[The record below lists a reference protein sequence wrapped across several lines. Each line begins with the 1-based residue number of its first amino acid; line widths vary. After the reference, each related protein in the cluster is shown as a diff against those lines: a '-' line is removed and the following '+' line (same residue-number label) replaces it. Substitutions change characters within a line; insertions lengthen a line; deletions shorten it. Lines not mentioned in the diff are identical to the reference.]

1 MPNYTGATT
10 MINGPAGAGVTSV
23 TATAPVASSGGTTPA
38 ITLDSAAAISQA
50 NTMTGTA
57 VVASGLTGA
66 TSTSRYVGATT
77 SGAPA
82 SGTFLLGDFTI
93 DQSGKIWVCS
103 TAGTVGS
110 GGIFTSASGTAV
122 SYATPGSSAVG
133 DPATDGSQSSVS
145 RSDHVHGREAFGTP
159 SALPVSQAQTPGVA
173 TTISRSDHQHAMPG
187 SGTPGAVTGGAS
199 ASAGVAGTLAL
210 SDHVHATSNLA
221 LLDTANTFTTSLTVQ
236 AGLVTAPAVSISG
249 LTGATAASRY
259 VGATASG
266 APTSGTFLL
275 GDHVID
281 QAGSIHVCTTGG
293 TPGTWVQPG
302 TSRAMTLALGYL
314 NGG

>member
-1 MPNYTGATT
+1 MPSYTGATT
-10 MINGPAGAGVTSV
+10 MINGPAAAGVTGV
-23 TATAPVASSGGTTPA
+23 TGTAPVASSGGTTPA
-38 ITLDSAAAISQA
+38 ISLDTTQSITQA

-66 TSTSRYVGATT
+66 TAASRYVGATA

-82 SGTFLLGDFTI
+82 SGVFILGDFTI
-93 DQSGKIWVCS
+93 DQSGKIWVCT

-110 GGIFTSASGTAV
+110 GGVFTSASGTAV
-122 SYATPGSSAVG
+122 TYATPGASAVG
-133 DPATDGSQSSVS
+133 DSAGAGALSSVS
-145 RSDHVHGREAFGTP
+145 RSDHAHGREAFDAPSGLSVSQSQSTG
-159 SALPVSQAQTPGVA
+159 SALTVNH
-173 TTISRSDHQHAMPG
+173 SDHQHAMPG
-187 SGTPGAVTGGAS
+187 SATPGAVTGGAT
-199 ASAGVAGTLAL
+199 AAAGSAGTLAL
-210 SDHVHATSNLA
+210 SDHVHSTSNLA

-236 AGLVTAPAVSISG
+236 AGSITAPAVSISG

-266 APTSGTFLL
+266 APASGTFLL

>member
-38 ITLDSAAAISQA
+38 ISLDSAAAISQA

-82 SGTFLLGDFTI
+82 TGTFAVGDYTI
-93 DQSGKIWVCS
+93 DQTGSIWICT

-133 DPATDGSQSSVS
+133 DSAGAGAATSVS
-145 RSDHVHGREAFGTP
+145 RSDHVHGREGFSTP
-159 SALPVSQAQTPGVA
+159 SALTASQTQASGTALTVNH
-173 TTISRSDHQHAMPG
+173 SDHQHAMPG
-187 SGTPGAVTGGAS
+187 SGTPGAVTGGAT

-210 SDHVHATSNLA
+210 SDHVHSTSNLA

-236 AGLVTAPAVSISG
+236 SGVVTAPAVSISG

-259 VGATASG
+259 VGGTASG

-275 GDHVID
+275 GDHVVD

>member
-133 DPATDGSQSSVS
+133 DPATVGSQSSVS

>member
-10 MINGPAGAGVTSV
+10 MINGPAVASVTSV

-38 ITLDSAAAISQA
+38 ISLDSAAAISQA

-66 TSTSRYVGATT
+66 TSTSRYVGATA

-93 DQSGKIWVCS
+93 DQSGKIFICT

-133 DPATDGSQSSVS
+133 DSAADGSQSSVS
-145 RSDHVHGREAFGTP
+145 RSDHVHGREAFAVP
-159 SALPVSQAQTPGVA
+159 SALTVSQAQSTGTALTVNH
-173 TTISRSDHQHAMPG
+173 SDHQHAMPG
-187 SGTPGAVTGGAS
+187 SGTPGAVTGGAT
-199 ASAGVAGTLAL
+199 ASAGVAATLAL
-210 SDHVHATSNLA
+210 SDHVHSTSNLA
-221 LLDTANTFTTSLTVQ
+221 LLDATNTFTTSLTVQ
-236 AGLVTAPAVSISG
+236 AGSITAPAVSISG

-259 VGATASG
+259 VGATTSG

-275 GDHVID
+275 GDHVVD

>member
-38 ITLDSAAAISQA
+38 ISLDSAAAISQA

-82 SGTFLLGDFTI
+82 TGTFAVGDYTI
-93 DQSGKIWVCS
+93 DQTGSIWICT

-110 GGIFTSASGTAV
+110 GGIFTSASGTSV
-122 SYATPGSSAVG
+122 TYATPGSSAVG
-133 DPATDGSQSSVS
+133 DSAGAGAATSVS
-145 RSDHVHGREAFGTP
+145 RSDHVHGREGFSTP
-159 SALPVSQAQTPGVA
+159 SSLTVSQAQSTGSALTVNH
-173 TTISRSDHQHAMPG
+173 SDHQHAMPG
-187 SGTPGAVTGGAS
+187 SGTPGAVTGGAT
-199 ASAGVAGTLAL
+199 ASAGVAASLSL

-275 GDHVID
+275 GDHVVD